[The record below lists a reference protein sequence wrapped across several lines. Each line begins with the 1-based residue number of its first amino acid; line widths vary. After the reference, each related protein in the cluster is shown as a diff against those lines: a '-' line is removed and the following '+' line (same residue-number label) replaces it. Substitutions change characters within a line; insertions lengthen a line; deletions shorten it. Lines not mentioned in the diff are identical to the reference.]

1 MKNSTEKVDYEQLFE
16 IKFDAKTKKDQIFKQ
31 MFINIHLY
39 IMEIID
45 AISKINSKINQTNTL
60 VIENNHCIEQTVS
73 ITKKMESIIANIVN
87 NQHEFVD
94 VAKLLDQRLKEA
106 NLESIKI
113 DRFYDYFKVLL
124 DLIITNENQLN

>member
-1 MKNSTEKVDYEQLFE
+1 
-16 IKFDAKTKKDQIFKQ
+16 
-31 MFINIHLY
+31 
-39 IMEIID
+39 MEIID
-45 AISKINSKINQTNTL
+45 AISKISSKINQTNTL
-60 VIENNHCIEQTVS
+60 VIENNHHIEQTVN
-73 ITKKMESIIANIVN
+73 ITKKMESIIGNIVN

>member
-1 MKNSTEKVDYEQLFE
+1 
-16 IKFDAKTKKDQIFKQ
+16 
-31 MFINIHLY
+31 
-39 IMEIID
+39 
-45 AISKINSKINQTNTL
+45 
-60 VIENNHCIEQTVS
+60 
-73 ITKKMESIIANIVN
+73 MESIIGNIVN

>member
-31 MFINIHLY
+31 MFMNIHLY

-45 AISKINSKINQTNTL
+45 AISKISSKINQTNTL
-60 VIENNHCIEQTVS
+60 VIENNHHIEQTVN
-73 ITKKMESIIANIVN
+73 ITKKMESIIGNIVN

-106 NLESIKI
+106 NLDSIKI

>member
-45 AISKINSKINQTNTL
+45 AISKISSKINQTNTL
-60 VIENNHCIEQTVS
+60 VIENNHYIEQTVG